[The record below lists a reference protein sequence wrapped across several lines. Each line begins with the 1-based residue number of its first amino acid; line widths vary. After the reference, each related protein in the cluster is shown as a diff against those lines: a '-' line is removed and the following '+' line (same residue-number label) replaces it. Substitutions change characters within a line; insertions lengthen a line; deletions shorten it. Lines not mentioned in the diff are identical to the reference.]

1 MKIKF
6 YKKALTLS
14 LAIALTVSPFLCSC
28 ENSVKTSVATIPT
41 QSQSVS
47 IIETIEPTEIIKE
60 VEIDSTPAVAPTTP
74 SPTPI
79 IEEPIIAEE
88 IIEEPTRNIRDIEE
102 LKEKKV
108 IMLTF
113 DDGPS
118 PTTTITFLDELLKR
132 DAKVTF
138 FVVGYVAE
146 KYPDIIK
153 RAYDDGH
160 TVASHTYS
168 HPELTKISDQSILDE
183 LTKTNQLLLDILGIE
198 NRYTRPPYGSTNK
211 HVFELSNQSFILWN
225 VDPRD
230 WQYRNADTV
239 YQNIM
244 KNISDG
250 AIVVLHDVH
259 ATTIEGSLRAIDDLI
274 ADGYAII
281 SLEEAEQLGYINM
294 EENEKVYSIKK

>member
-6 YKKALTLS
+6 YKRALTLS
-14 LAIALTVSPFLCSC
+14 LAIALMASPFLCSC
-28 ENSVKTSVATIPT
+28 QNSTKTSITANIPT
-41 QSQSVS
+41 TSSTIA
-47 IIETIEPTEIIKE
+47 IIETIKPTEKI
-60 VEIDSTPAVAPTTP
+60 EIDNIPTIAPSTP
-74 SPTPI
+74 SPSTI
-79 IEEPIIAEE
+79 IEEPIIAED
-88 IIEEPTRNIRDIEE
+88 IIEEPTRNIRDIEK
-102 LKEKKV
+102 LKDKKV

-118 PTTTITFLDELLKR
+118 PTTTLSFLDELLKR

-160 TVASHTYS
+160 TVASHTYN

-183 LTKTNQLLLDILGIE
+183 LNKTNQLLADILGIE

-211 HVFELSNQSFILWN
+211 HVFDLSSQSFILWN

-244 KNISDG
+244 KDVSDG
-250 AIVVLHDVH
+250 AIVVLHDIH
-259 ATTIEGSLRAIDDLI
+259 ATTIEGSLRAIDALI

-294 EENEKVYSIKK
+294 EENEKVYSLSK

>member
-14 LAIALTVSPFLCSC
+14 LSIALTVSPFLCAC
-28 ENSVKTSVATIPT
+28 QNSTVTLTATP
-41 QSQSVS
+41 SQSPSTAIVD
-47 IIETIEPTEIIKE
+47 IIETVKPVEIIE
-60 VEIDSTPAVAPTTP
+60 VDNTSTIVPTTP

-79 IEEPIIAEE
+79 IEEPIPVEDIL
-88 IIEEPTRNIRDIEE
+88 EEPTRNIRDIEE

-118 PTTTITFLDELLKR
+118 PKTTLSFLDELLKR

-153 RAYDDGH
+153 RAYDEGH
-160 TVASHTYS
+160 TVASHTYN

-183 LTKTNQLLLDILGIE
+183 LNKTNQLLTDILGIE

-211 HVFELSNQSFILWN
+211 HVFDLSNQSFILWN

-244 KNISDG
+244 NGISDG
-250 AIVVLHDVH
+250 AIVVLHDIH
-259 ATTIEGSLRAIDDLI
+259 ATTIEGSLKAIDDLL

-294 EENEKVYSIKK
+294 EKNEKVYSLSK